1 MKKIIALGTVMFAP
15 ALAFAQT
22 TPATRNVN
30 ELISFLTQLLS
41 AAVGLILAAAVVYFL
56 WSVFKFVTSA
66 GDEEARAK
74 GRQGIIWGLIGIAVM
89 VSIYGL
95 VNFFT
100 TSTGLGGQN
109 PINVPS
115 LPGTV

>member
-15 ALAFAQT
+15 VFAYAQT
-22 TPATRNVN
+22 TSSTRNVN
-30 ELISFLTQLLS
+30 ELITFLTQLLS
-41 AAVGLILAAAVVYFL
+41 TAVGLILAAAVVYFL

-74 GRQGIIWGLIGIAVM
+74 GQQGIIWGLIGIAVM

-100 TSTGLGGQN
+100 ASTGLGGQA
-109 PINVPS
+109 PLNVPS
-115 LPGTV
+115 LPGTI